1 MAGHS
6 KWAQIKH
13 KKASTDQKRGQLF
26 SKLLNAIAVSARGN
40 PDPAFNP
47 RLRAAI
53 EKAKENQVPQENIE
67 RAIKKASEAKN
78 LEEIIIEAYGP
89 EKTAIIIEGITDNKN
104 RSINE
109 IRALLNE
116 NGAKIAEQGS
126 VLWLFEKKNNEW
138 QSKFKQTISK
148 EGEQKLA
155 ILIEKLRERGDVLK
169 TTTNT

>member
-155 ILIEKLRERGDVLK
+155 ILIEKLRERSDVLK